1 MININKLKEICKDE
15 MERKIKQFEEEKQR
29 LIDTLQKTDIW
40 RIECNIDTRDVEK
53 LIKLSVEVRTMKS
66 VLSDINHIEKGK

>member
-1 MININKLKEICKDE
+1 